1 MPNYR
6 FQTQST
12 LLESNYNTTK
22 CNMYKAIPCDLLLT
36 QNISESS
43 TPFPFPLV
51 LAQAIAFVI
60 VEIDITLNLS
70 PLPANAVGL

>member
-1 MPNYR
+1 
-6 FQTQST
+6 
-12 LLESNYNTTK
+12 
-22 CNMYKAIPCDLLLT
+22 MYKAIPCDLLLT

-60 VEIDITLNLS
+60 GEIDITLNLS